1 MEERKWYYKRWEPF
15 YEQVNLGEKKTEV
28 RPDQEILVETPSLV
42 KPKIKITYKF
52 TNKTDKRP
60 IRCLDSH
67 FS

>member
-28 RPDQEILVETPSLV
+28 RPDQEILAETPSLV